1 MIGAFKILIRDAIFI
16 AYLRARTSGPI
27 GEACGIPVY
36 APSVSLQEDCRSRF
50 LELTRESMEEV
61 KEKDPYRFSLIQKYI
76 AGIVEFPD
84 SRIARFHPLG
94 KLFEINFY
102 HLMQLEEIGVN
113 PREFYSCLLIHEATH
128 GYLHARGIPINSRTK
143 ARVEQIC
150 NMQAARFA
158 RNKLRSNAKW
168 VRVFEQVSTR
178 IDKIS
183 FCKRL
188 RRAKQLHNE
197 RSGWSGSDGG

>member
-1 MIGAFKILIRDAIFI
+1 MIIGLKKLIRDAVFI
-16 AYLRARTSGPI
+16 GYLRIRTSGSI

-36 APSVSLQEDCRSRF
+36 APSVSLKEEARNRF
-50 LELTRESMEEV
+50 LELTRESMEAV
-61 KEKDPYRFSLIQKYI
+61 KEKDRYRFSLIQKNI
-76 AGIVEFPD
+76 TGIVEFPC
-84 SRIARFHPLG
+84 SRIALYHSLG
-94 KLFEINFY
+94 KLCEINFY
-102 HLMQLEEIGVN
+102 QLMQLEEIGVN

-150 NMQAARFA
+150 NRQAARFA

-168 VRVFEQVSTR
+168 VRAFEEVPTCA
-178 IDKIS
+178 DKTS
-183 FCKRL
+183 FWERSGRAKRL
-188 RRAKQLHNE
+188 HNQ